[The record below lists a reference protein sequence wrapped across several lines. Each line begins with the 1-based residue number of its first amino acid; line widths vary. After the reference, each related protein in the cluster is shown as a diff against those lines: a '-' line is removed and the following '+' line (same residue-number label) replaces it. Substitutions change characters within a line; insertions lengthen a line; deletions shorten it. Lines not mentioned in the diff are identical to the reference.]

1 VSIIQRTCDRIIR
14 GGLVALIGFTPLA
27 YGTVEPWSIAI
38 MEWGV
43 VSLLLVFLL
52 SRFYPGRDHRATSSN
67 AARPRLLHLAVP
79 IGLFI
84 TLCVLQTVP
93 LPIRWLRAVSPGSAR
108 MYESVDFGSWER
120 TEDKTETVRQ
130 VRDDPLLLTQEREQR
145 PISVNPGRTEG
156 RTVLLATLVALF
168 FLVGKWADEERAVS
182 ILRWVVVVA
191 FLVSMFGLVQLLTW
205 NGRIYWVRRV
215 PVVSGFSPSAFGP
228 FVNHDHFAGYVE
240 MAIPVAL
247 SLVFWLVDRRR
258 RPEPSA
264 RPSSTGPGWS
274 ASLLGGLGDDR
285 GRVGKGLLAL
295 FAAVILIVSLFFS
308 LSRAGIL
315 SAFISATVLVALLC
329 RRTASKVLRWSMA
342 LALPLVVV
350 SLIYFIGAETVKKQ
364 LGTYGNLSGESSFQL
379 RAIIWQRIVR
389 ELPAYVWLGSG
400 LGTFE
405 DSFAPLT
412 PAGSGK
418 RWDRAHNDYLQL
430 LWETGAVGGVL
441 FLAGVAVFV
450 KRFWWPALRDFRHPI
465 EVFRVGIAVA
475 LMSIALHSTVDFC
488 LQIGANGFLCALL
501 AGLIVAL
508 QVPSAESAPD
518 PLRAQPIEGPWAE

>member
-1 VSIIQRTCDRIIR
+1 M
-14 GGLVALIGFTPLA
+14 ALIGFPPLA

-130 VRDDPLLLTQEREQR
+130 VPDDPLLLTREREQR
-145 PISVNPGRTEG
+145 PISVNPGRTG
-156 RTVLLATLVALF
+156 RRTVLLATLVALF

-264 RPSSTGPGWS
+264 RPSSTGPGCS

-295 FAAVILIVSLFFS
+295 FAAVIRLCPCS
-308 LSRAGIL
+308 SRCRGPG
-315 SAFISATVLVALLC
+315 SFPPSSVRRCSWPCYVA
-329 RRTASKVLRWSMA
+329 
-342 LALPLVVV
+342 ALPRR
-350 SLIYFIGAETVKKQ
+350 S
-364 LGTYGNLSGESSFQL
+364 
-379 RAIIWQRIVR
+379 
-389 ELPAYVWLGSG
+389 
-400 LGTFE
+400 
-405 DSFAPLT
+405 
-412 PAGSGK
+412 
-418 RWDRAHNDYLQL
+418 
-430 LWETGAVGGVL
+430 
-441 FLAGVAVFV
+441 
-450 KRFWWPALRDFRHPI
+450 
-465 EVFRVGIAVA
+465 
-475 LMSIALHSTVDFC
+475 
-488 LQIGANGFLCALL
+488 
-501 AGLIVAL
+501 
-508 QVPSAESAPD
+508 
-518 PLRAQPIEGPWAE
+518 

>member
-1 VSIIQRTCDRIIR
+1 MSIVHRTCERIMR
-14 GGLVALIGFTPLA
+14 LGLMALIGFTPLA

-52 SRFYPGRDHRATSSN
+52 SRLYPGRENTATSSK
-67 AARPRLLHLAVP
+67 AARPRLLGLAMP

-84 TLCVLQTVP
+84 VFCVLQTVP
-93 LPIRWLRAVSPGSAR
+93 IPIRWLRAVSPGSAR

-120 TEDKTETVRQ
+120 AEDKTETVRQ
-130 VRDDPLLLTQEREQR
+130 QLGDPLLRTQASERR
-145 PISVNPGRTEG
+145 PISVNPSRTEG

-168 FLVGKWADEERAVS
+168 FLVAEWADVERAVS

-191 FLVSMFGLVQLLTW
+191 FLVSLFGLVQLLTW
-205 NGRIYWVRRV
+205 NGKIYWVRKV
-215 PVVSGFSPSAFGP
+215 PAVSGTTPSTFGP

-258 RPEPSA
+258 RLSVSA
-264 RPSSTGPGWS
+264 RSASTGAGS
-274 ASLLGGLGDDR
+274 GAALLDTLGEER
-285 GRVGKGLLAL
+285 GRLGKGALAL

-308 LSRAGIL
+308 LSRGGIL
-315 SAFISATVLVALLC
+315 SASISGAVLVALLW
-329 RRTASKVLRWSMA
+329 RRAGSKTLRWSMA

-350 SLIYFIGAETVKKQ
+350 SLISFIGAETVKKQ
-364 LGTYGNLSGESSFQL
+364 LGTYANLSGEASFQL
-379 RAIIWQRIVR
+379 RAIVWQRIVR

-412 PAGSGK
+412 PAGSGR

-430 LWETGAVGGVL
+430 LWETGAVGGLL

-450 KRFWWPALRDFRHPI
+450 TRVWWPALRDFRQPVD
-465 EVFRVGIAVA
+465 VFRVGIAVG
-475 LMSIALHSTVDFC
+475 LMSIALHSAVDFC

-501 AGLIVAL
+501 AGLLVAL
-508 QVPSAESAPD
+508 QVPSAQSAPD
-518 PLRAQPIEGPWAE
+518 PLRARPIEGPWTE

>member
-1 VSIIQRTCDRIIR
+1 
-14 GGLVALIGFTPLA
+14 
-27 YGTVEPWSIAI
+27 

-182 ILRWVVVVA
+182 ILR
-191 FLVSMFGLVQLLTW
+191 
-205 NGRIYWVRRV
+205 
-215 PVVSGFSPSAFGP
+215 
-228 FVNHDHFAGYVE
+228 
-240 MAIPVAL
+240 
-247 SLVFWLVDRRR
+247 
-258 RPEPSA
+258 
-264 RPSSTGPGWS
+264 
-274 ASLLGGLGDDR
+274 GLGDDR

-418 RWDRAHNDYLQL
+418 SWGRGHNNYLQL
-430 LWETGAVGGVL
+430 LWGKRGVCGVVLLPVGG
-441 FLAGVAVFV
+441 GVV
-450 KRFWWPALRDFRHPI
+450 
-465 EVFRVGIAVA
+465 
-475 LMSIALHSTVDFC
+475 
-488 LQIGANGFLCALL
+488 
-501 AGLIVAL
+501 
-508 QVPSAESAPD
+508 
-518 PLRAQPIEGPWAE
+518 

>member
-1 VSIIQRTCDRIIR
+1 VSIVHRTCDRIIR
-14 GGLVALIGFTPLA
+14 GGIMALIGFTPLA

-52 SRFYPGRDHRATSSN
+52 SRSYPGRDYTTTSSK
-67 AARPRLLHLAVP
+67 AARSRLLGLATP

-84 TLCVLQTVP
+84 VFCVLQTVP

-130 VRDDPLLLTQEREQR
+130 GRDDPLLRNQERVQR

-205 NGRIYWVRRV
+205 NGKIYWVRKV
-215 PVVSGFSPSAFGP
+215 PAASGTSPSAFGP

-247 SLVFWLVDRRR
+247 SLVFWLLDRSRRR
-258 RPEPSA
+258 SVSVRSP
-264 RPSSTGPGWS
+264 STGGGS
-274 ASLLGGLGDDR
+274 NTALLDTLGEDR
-285 GRVGKGLLAL
+285 GRLGKASLAL

-308 LSRAGIL
+308 LSRGGIL
-315 SAFISATVLVALLC
+315 SAFVSGTVLMALLC
-329 RRTASKVLRWSMA
+329 RRAASKALRWSMA

-350 SLIYFIGAETVKKQ
+350 SLISFIGAEAVKKQ
-364 LGTYGNLSGESSFQL
+364 LGTYGNLSGEASFQL
-379 RAIIWQRIVR
+379 RAIIWQRVVR

-412 PAGSGK
+412 PAGSAK
-418 RWDRAHNDYLQL
+418 RWDRTHNDYLQL
-430 LWETGAVGGVL
+430 LWETGAVGGLL
-441 FLAGVAVFV
+441 FLMGVAVFV

-465 EVFRVGIAVA
+465 DVFRVGIAVG

-501 AGLIVAL
+501 AGLLVAL
-508 QVPSAESAPD
+508 QVSSAESAPD
-518 PLRAQPIEGPWAE
+518 PLRARPIEGPWAE